1 MSRFCTLL
9 TLAVCLAYAN
19 VAILS
24 CHSEK
29 QLPGSKF
36 ISTYATSDHRPSLLR
51 IAAFPYAPSPSVQR
65 GTPSSNDALRLAAYG
80 VLAAS
85 DGYTTVEDIRVQAA
99 ARLVLGQPAEV
110 ASLMKVHL
118 QRRPAEPLLWNDYA
132 VALYE
137 TGIRTHDPQK
147 LTASLVATDKAIS
160 LSPTMPEAI
169 CNRAAI
175 LETLH
180 LRRAAVEMW
189 TRCVDIEPSS
199 AWRAEARSRLDVL
212 SRPSATERWAN
223 GKYLRIA
230 LLSGRVDEAERI
242 VRDFRQESRTWCEGE
257 VLSQWADLR
266 IARKQAQADEA
277 LKVAHFVGAWHRQ
290 FGGEWMLNDSV
301 AAIERSR
308 AIGGVEDDLARA
320 HITYRSARIAI
331 AQRRPSEA
339 IAPLI
344 ESEIAFIRAGSPMF
358 LVARYYRAGAMFDS
372 QGAAPARAL
381 LEMVEDEL
389 GPSYVALRG
398 LVLWERSRI
407 AGRIGDVYQSLDL
420 SKQAVQIFDRLG
432 EELHAAR
439 MRMAMATS
447 LAVLGRSHDAWQ
459 LRQEIFRVVTDRGT
473 ANELERALHTLS
485 LSELSEGHL
494 ETAASLLDV
503 QLSSESVL
511 PLLHFEARLWRTF
524 IAIRL
529 GESQTADAHL
539 VALRN
544 LASLI
549 PEKKQRDN
557 ALDDLRFAEAS
568 LQINRDPARAVR
580 LFSETIASRQN
591 AERMHDLPD
600 AYVQRARGQRRLN
613 DENAAIRDL
622 ETALRMLELQRLT
635 IAAPDLRDSFFSS
648 SNAACRDLL
657 ELHAR
662 RSDSASA
669 FDVAERCRAR
679 GLIDALSYSH
689 VAPSPMSAGEIQRRL
704 PRNTVLIHY
713 SVLER
718 HTIAFLLTRDSLQL
732 FVLPTGLDLIKRYAA
747 KKTAS
752 LPELHSAL
760 IAPLAHELNHTQ
772 TLIVVPDETTAG
784 VPFNALHAA
793 SAADPLIRQMR
804 VVVAP
809 SASYYAA
816 AVDVA
821 RPRLGGDVL
830 VVGDPAFDS
839 KLFSNERL
847 PGAAQEARAIAAMYP
862 SSALL
867 IGTDATVE
875 GVLSSLAHCDIAH
888 IATHALI
895 SDQDST
901 LSVLLMAA
909 TASEPGS
916 LYPGQISSLRLHRAP
931 LVILA
936 GCRTAAAGPG
946 RGSIRGFVSSFLSA
960 GSRGVIATLWD
971 VNDDD
976 TERFS
981 RALHARIRTGQSTGD
996 ALRETQLEMSRSS
1009 DPVLR
1014 RPEVWGAF
1022 QLYGVP

>member
-1 MSRFCTLL
+1 MSSRFCTLL
-9 TLAVCLAYAN
+9 TLVVCLACAG

-24 CHSEK
+24 CHSEEP
-29 QLPGSKF
+29 LPGSKF

-51 IAAFPYAPSPSVQR
+51 IAAFPYAPSPRVQR
-65 GTPSSNDALRLAAYG
+65 GTTSPDDALRLAAYG

-85 DGYTTVEDIRVQAA
+85 PGTTVEDIRIQAA
-99 ARLVLGQPAEV
+99 ARLVLGQSAEV
-110 ASLMKVHL
+110 ASLMKEHL
-118 QRRPAEPLLWNDYA
+118 QHRPAEPLLWNDYA

-147 LTASLVATDKAIS
+147 LAGSLVAMDKAIS
-160 LSPTMPEAI
+160 LSPKMPEAI
-169 CNRAAI
+169 CNRAAL

-180 LRRAAVEMW
+180 LRQAAVEMW
-189 TRCVDIEPSS
+189 TRCVDIETSS
-199 AWRAEARSRLDVL
+199 VWRAEARSRLDVL

-223 GKYLRIA
+223 GKHLRVS
-230 LLSGRVDEAERI
+230 LLSGRTGEAERI

-257 VLSQWADLR
+257 VLSQWADFRL
-266 IARKQAQADEA
+266 ARKRSQANEA
-277 LKVAHFVGAWHRQ
+277 LKIARYVGGWHRQ
-290 FGGEWMLNDSV
+290 FGGESMLSDSV
-301 AAIERSR
+301 AAIER
-308 AIGGVEDDLARA
+308 AEATGGVADDLAHA
-320 HITYRSARIAI
+320 YISYRSARIAI
-331 AQRRPSEA
+331 AQRRPSES
-339 IAPLI
+339 IAPLLQ
-344 ESEIAFIRAGSPMF
+344 SERAFIRAGSPMF

-372 QGAAPARAL
+372 QRATPALAL
-381 LEMVEDEL
+381 LKSVEDEME
-389 GPSYVALRG
+389 PSYVALRG
-398 LVLWERSRI
+398 QVLWERSRI

-459 LRQEIFRVVTDRGT
+459 IRQEIFRVVSDRGT

-494 ETAASLLDV
+494 DTAASLLDV

-539 VALRN
+539 VVLRN
-544 LASLI
+544 LADRI

-557 ALDDLRFAEAS
+557 ALDDLRFAEAL
-568 LQINRDPARAVR
+568 LQIDRDPARAVR
-580 LFSETIASRQN
+580 LFSETIAWRQN
-591 AERMHDLPD
+591 AERMHDLPN
-600 AYVQRARGQRRLN
+600 AYVQRATTQRRLS

-622 ETALRMLELQRLT
+622 ETALAMIERQRLT
-635 IAAPDLRDSFFSS
+635 IGAADLRDSFFSS
-648 SNAACRDLL
+648 ADGACRDLL
-657 ELHAR
+657 ELHAH
-662 RSDSASA
+662 RSDSATA

-679 GLIDALSYSH
+679 GLIDALSYSD
-689 VAPSPMSAGEIQRRL
+689 VASSPMSAGEIQRRL
-704 PRNTVLIHY
+704 PGNTVLIHY
-713 SVLER
+713 TVLER

-732 FVLPTGLDLIKRYAA
+732 FILPAGLDHIKRYVA

-760 IAPLAHELNHTQ
+760 IAPLVHELDHTQ
-772 TLIVVPDETTAG
+772 TLIVVPDEATAG
-784 VPFNALHAA
+784 VPFSALHAA
-793 SAADPLIRQMR
+793 GAANPLIQQMR

-830 VVGDPAFDS
+830 VVGDPAFDP
-839 KLFSNERL
+839 KLFSKERL
-847 PGAAQEARAIAAMYP
+847 PGAVQEARTIAAMYP
-862 SSALL
+862 GPAML

-875 GVLSSLAHCDIAH
+875 GVLSGLAHCDIAH

-909 TASEPGS
+909 TTSEPGS
-916 LYPGQISSLRLHRAP
+916 LYPRQISSLRLDRAP

-946 RGSIRGFVSSFLSA
+946 RGSIRGFASSFLSA

-976 TERFS
+976 AVRFS
-981 RALHARIRTGQSTGD
+981 RALHARIRTGLSAGD
-996 ALRETQLEMSRSS
+996 ALRETQLEMTRSS